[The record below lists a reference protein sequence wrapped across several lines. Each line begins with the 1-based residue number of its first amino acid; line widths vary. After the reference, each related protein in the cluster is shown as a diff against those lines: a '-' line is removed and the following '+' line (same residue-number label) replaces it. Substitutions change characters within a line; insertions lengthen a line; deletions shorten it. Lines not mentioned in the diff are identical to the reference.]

1 MQISGTGS
9 EFAHFHGIS
18 HRRYRELF
26 ERGRRKDLDGKF
38 EEWSNPLKDG
48 EQIKPRPIIDLKF
61 PFYLE
66 LEKTIIKAY
75 SSYLDLPK
83 VG

>member
-1 MQISGTGS
+1 VSTDPGAAQ
-9 EFAHFHGIS
+9 
-18 HRRYRELF
+18 LF
-26 ERGRRKDLDGKF
+26 ERGRRKDNDGNF
-38 EEWSNPLKDG
+38 LEWTNPQIID

-75 SSYLDLPK
+75 SSYIETTKPA
-83 VG
+83 